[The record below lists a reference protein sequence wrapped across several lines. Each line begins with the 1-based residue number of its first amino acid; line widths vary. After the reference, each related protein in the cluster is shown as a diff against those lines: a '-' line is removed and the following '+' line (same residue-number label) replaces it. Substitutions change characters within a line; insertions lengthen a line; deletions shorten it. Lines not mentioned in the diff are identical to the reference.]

1 MVEDRSGGGIVSE
14 RRVVA
19 VLFADLVGFTA
30 MVERLDPEVVTDAM
44 NEIFAALGADVEAV
58 GGHVDKVIGDQLMAL
73 FGAPVAHEDDAL
85 RAVRAALA
93 MQQTM
98 AARGERFG
106 RLLGQAPRLRI
117 GIHSGQVV
125 WGEVGPPGQTHPTVM
140 GDVVNLTARLQRA
153 APEGGILI
161 SESVGRQAQGA
172 FLLRAWEPLVVRGKS
187 EPVAVY
193 EVLGERERPE
203 PIARPPF
210 IDRAADLQQLDDLLA
225 RAMRGRGQ
233 VVIIAGD
240 PGVGKTRLTEVF
252 LGRLSEGIAL
262 LQTFCPPYGGQ
273 SLGPLADLFRQFAGL
288 SGEVT
293 LAEVEA
299 RIPLGERAGQAA
311 AIVSRLFGLVEMAPD
326 PAISHETALVVAAEA
341 IRRMLVRPTVV
352 VIEDL
357 QWADAGTR
365 EVLPALVERLSDTPL
380 LLIGNLRA
388 GEAHPAWGRRTAV
401 TTLQLEPLI
410 PEDSRALLEA
420 LLGERLP
427 EDAEAI
433 LIDKAAGNP
442 FYLSELVATLRR
454 SGLLARDD
462 LGRWRLTGPV
472 SEVLPE
478 TIQAALLARL
488 DRLAPEQRALLQQA
502 AVVGD
507 TFRLSLLAALGGET
521 EVQPLLDA
529 LEEAYL
535 IRRRDPLAP
544 DAEFTFVHPLL
555 REVAYNSLLIKH
567 QVGLHRQVAD
577 AMERL
582 YPGERDELAKAI
594 GTHHDRGGN
603 TLRAL
608 PYLMKA
614 GRQAAER
621 YASHEAIELLERVRT
636 LAEESGESAPLAE
649 ACEQLGELYPHVADR
664 GLKAQVEVWSTV
676 MRLMDPARD
685 PARRARAAIRAADD
699 RAHDNQLEEARLLLT
714 EAEALIPPDHP
725 LWSDFRAVRAFLLI
739 RDTKYREAV
748 EEARQAV
755 DIATRRGTLADRSRA
770 YAVLGHPAIL
780 PLLGEEGREMM
791 RVWVAEAQA
800 SGDERLLID
809 ARHLLL
815 SDMWTRGMVDE
826 DLLRQAEETMRKAVD
841 IGWTLDEATLRMI
854 LGWGHF
860 LTGRWLEAGSHLGRA
875 QALVEVQG
883 GRMRGLFHILL
894 PYFRGNLAMG
904 YGRLE
909 EARRIF
915 EGGLTHARFHDE
927 IWLNHDL
934 ARCLRMLG
942 EVDAAR
948 AAMVRSLEARDRFRC
963 IICGCQANG
972 VASEFYAALGEEEE
986 ARPLI
991 DQAAETATAIG
1002 HVATRI
1008 RTQRAQARLALG
1020 RGAADDAAAAARM
1033 AVEVGE
1039 ALPLPQPLEQ
1049 GQSWLLLGR
1058 AHAAAGEAEQARAAW
1073 EEARTRF
1080 SGLGASWHLRQV
1092 EEAPAQAGVRS

>member
-1 MVEDRSGGGIVSE
+1 MAGERGGIVSE
-14 RRVVA
+14 RRVVT
-19 VLFADLVGFTA
+19 VLFADVVGFTA
-30 MVERLDPEVVTDAM
+30 MVEQLDPEVVTDAM
-44 NEIFAALGADVEAV
+44 NEVFAALGAEVERV

-98 AARGERFG
+98 AARGERFQQ
-106 RLLGQAPRLRI
+106 LLGEAPRLRI

-153 APEGGILI
+153 APEGGVLI
-161 SESVGRQAQGA
+161 SESVGRQVQGA

-187 EPVAVY
+187 EPVDVY

-233 VVIIAGD
+233 VVIVAGD
-240 PGVGKTRLTEVF
+240 PGVGKTRLTDEF
-252 LGRLSEGIAL
+252 LARLPEGVAL
-262 LQTFCPPYGGQ
+262 LQTSCPPYGGQ

-288 SGEVT
+288 AGDVT
-293 LAEVEA
+293 LEGVEA
-299 RIPLGERAGQAA
+299 RIPMGERARQAA
-311 AIVSRLFGLVEMAPD
+311 TIVSRLFGLVEVAPD
-326 PAISHETALVVAAEA
+326 PAVSHETALLVAAEA

-365 EVLPALVERLSDTPL
+365 EVLPVLVERLSDTPL

-388 GEAHPAWGRRTAV
+388 GEAHPVWGRRTAV
-401 TTLQLEPLI
+401 TTLQLEPLV
-410 PEDSRALLEA
+410 PEDSRTLLQS
-420 LLGERLP
+420 LLGDRLP
-427 EDAEAI
+427 EEAEAT
-433 LIDKAAGNP
+433 LIEKAAGNP

-454 SGLLARDD
+454 SGLLVRDD
-462 LGRWRLTGPV
+462 HGRWRLTGSV
-472 SEVLPE
+472 GAVLPE

-488 DRLAPEQRALLQQA
+488 DRLAPEQRVLVQQA

-507 TFRLSLLAALGGET
+507 TFRLSLVAALGGEV
-521 EVQPLLDA
+521 EVQPVLDA

-544 DAEFTFVHPLL
+544 DPEFDFVHPLL

-567 QVGLHRQVAD
+567 QVTLHRQVAD

-582 YPGERDELAKAI
+582 YPQERDDLAKAI

-608 PYLMKA
+608 PFLLGA

-621 YASHEAIELLERVRT
+621 YASREAIELLERVRT
-636 LAEESGESAPLAE
+636 LAEEAGEGASLAE
-649 ACEQLGELYPHVADR
+649 ACELLGELYPHVHDR
-664 GLKAQVEVWSTV
+664 GPKARVEVWSTV
-676 MRLMDPARD
+676 MRVVDSEHDPE
-685 PARRARAAIRAADD
+685 RRARAAIRAADA
-699 RAHDNQLEEARLLLT
+699 RAHDNQIVEARVLLT
-714 EAEALIPPDHP
+714 EAEDLIPPDHP
-725 LWSDFRAVRAFLLI
+725 LWSGIRTVRAFTLI
-739 RDTKYREAV
+739 LDSRFPEAV
-748 EEARQAV
+748 DEARQAV
-755 DIATRRGTLADRSRA
+755 DIANRLGTLQDRSRA

-780 PLLGEEGREMM
+780 PLLGEEGRERM
-791 RVWVAEAQA
+791 RAWVAEAEA

-809 ARHLLL
+809 ARHFLL

-826 DLLRQAEETMRKAVD
+826 GLLRQAEETMRKAGEF
-841 IGWTLDEATLRMI
+841 GWTMDEATLRMI

-875 QALVEVQG
+875 QALLEAHG
-883 GRMRGLFHILL
+883 GRIRGHFHILL
-894 PYFRGNLAMG
+894 PFARGNLSMG

-915 EGGLTHARFHDE
+915 EEGLTYARFHDQ

-934 ARCLRMLG
+934 ARCLQMLG
-942 EVDAAR
+942 DMEAAR
-948 AAMVRSLEARDRFRC
+948 AAMQRSLDARDRFRC

-972 VASEFYAALGEEEE
+972 VASEFYAAMGEETE
-986 ARPLI
+986 ALPLI
-991 DQAAETATAIG
+991 EQAAETARAIG
-1002 HVATRI
+1002 HVTTRI
-1008 RTQRAQARLALG
+1008 RTERARARLALE
-1020 RGAADDAAAAARM
+1020 RGAAEGATDAART
-1033 AVEVGE
+1033 AVELGE
-1039 ALPLPQPLEQ
+1039 TLPLPQPLEQ

-1058 AHAAAGEAEQARAAW
+1058 AHATAGERDLARTAW
-1073 EEARTRF
+1073 GEARTRF
-1080 SGLGASWHLRQV
+1080 SALGASWYLRQV
-1092 EEAPAQAGVRS
+1092 EAAVTQMGARA